1 VHFLGKG
8 EIDTPPLAS
17 PFHNGVI
24 PPLGHHKKYKVSMT
38 DPMTGTEG
46 ESDGHQKDKNLAG
59 QQAVYNLF
67 QKDLGCNCHEKQG
80 VKADDCMISIKG
92 CFFWNTIQDLQK
104 GTTNATG
111 WKFFVQVHSP
121 KVSPVFNSTA
131 ANSTTLQIEHAVGK
145 IMDDMAHFDH
155 CFRKHNGTELL
166 RRHADMIIAA

>member
-46 ESDGHQKDKNLAG
+46 TSDGHTPDKNLAG
-59 QQAVYNLF
+59 QQAVFNLF
-67 QKDLGCNCHEKQG
+67 QKDLGCNCHG
-80 VKADDCMISIKG
+80 NTSIPIHGCVVSAKA

-104 GTTNATG
+104 GTKNATG
-111 WKFFVQVHSP
+111 FKFFVQNEHPLKSAMLNATALDGSKPQIDGAIGHLLEGMEKWGCMHKNATAKAAVESM
-121 KVSPVFNSTA
+121 VSD
-131 ANSTTLQIEHAVGK
+131 L
-145 IMDDMAHFDH
+145 
-155 CFRKHNGTELL
+155 
-166 RRHADMIIAA
+166 IA